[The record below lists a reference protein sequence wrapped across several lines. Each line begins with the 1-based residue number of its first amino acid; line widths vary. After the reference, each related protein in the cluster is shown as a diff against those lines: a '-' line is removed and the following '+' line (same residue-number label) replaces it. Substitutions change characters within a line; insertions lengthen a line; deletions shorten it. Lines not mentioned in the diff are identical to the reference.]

1 MSSPRQLRSLLLRS
15 HLVVMVVAVGT
26 LVVGVVIIGGLLSA
40 FDVIELSRTGKGGP
54 DDAGPLPMLAI
65 VGSAVLAASVV
76 ARRVSRRLAE
86 PLEAMGAATRRIA
99 DGDYSVRVHDDS
111 SAETAQLAA
120 DVNALAA
127 NLDAT
132 ERRRLELIG
141 EVAHEL
147 RTPLTSIEG
156 SMEAL
161 MDGVLEPTEE
171 VFAGIAREAARLRRV
186 AGDLSELSRTS
197 EHLRLAPAPT
207 DVAEIARGV
216 VERLGVQADAKEV
229 TLSFRSLDASPPVID
244 ADRDRLV
251 QILTNVIGNAIR
263 YTDAGSIQVTVASDA
278 EAVRIDVVDTGRGIP
293 ADRLAEIFDRFVR
306 VDHTQSDGTGV
317 GLTIARTLV
326 EAHGGSITASSAGEG
341 RGTTMHIV
349 LPR

>member
-1 MSSPRQLRSLLLRS
+1 
-15 HLVVMVVAVGT
+15 
-26 LVVGVVIIGGLLSA
+26 
-40 FDVIELSRTGKGGP
+40 
-54 DDAGPLPMLAI
+54 
-65 VGSAVLAASVV
+65 
-76 ARRVSRRLAE
+76 
-86 PLEAMGAATRRIA
+86 
-99 DGDYSVRVHDDS
+99 
-111 SAETAQLAA
+111 
-120 DVNALAA
+120 
-127 NLDAT
+127 
-132 ERRRLELIG
+132 
-141 EVAHEL
+141 
-147 RTPLTSIEG
+147 
-156 SMEAL
+156 

-197 EHLRLAPAPT
+197 EQLRLAPAPT
-207 DVAEIARGV
+207 DVAEVARGV

-278 EAVRIDVVDTGRGIP
+278 DAVRIDVVDTGRGIP
-293 ADRLAEIFDRFVR
+293 ADRLGEIFDRFVR

-326 EAHGGSITASSAGEG
+326 EAHGGSITATSAGEG

>member
-1 MSSPRQLRSLLLRS
+1 MRS

-26 LVVGVVIIGGLLSA
+26 LVAGVVIIGGLLAA
-40 FDVIELSRTGKGGP
+40 FDVVDIRGGSKDGR

-65 VGSAVLAASVV
+65 IGSAVLAASVV
-76 ARRVSRRLAE
+76 ARRVSARLAE

-99 DGDYSVRVHDDS
+99 DGDYSVRVLDDS
-111 SAETAQLAA
+111 SAETAQLAD
-120 DVNALAA
+120 DVNALAE
-127 NLDAT
+127 NLEAT

-161 MDGVLEPTEE
+161 MDGVLEPSEE

-197 EHLRLAPAPT
+197 ERPGLLIAPV
-207 DVAEIARGV
+207 DVTELVAGV
-216 VERLGVQADAKEV
+216 VERLRVQADAKELV
-229 TLSFRSLDASPPVID
+229 MSLQALDAHGPVID

-251 QILTNVIGNAIR
+251 QVMTNVIGNAIR
-263 YTDAGSIQVTVASDA
+263 YTDEGSIDVTVASDA
-278 EAVRIDVVDTGRGIP
+278 EAVRIEVVDTGRGIP
-293 ADRLAEIFDRFVR
+293 AGRIEEIFDRFVR
-306 VDHTQSDGTGV
+306 VDRTQADGTGV
-317 GLTIARTLV
+317 GLTIARSLV
-326 EAHGGSITASSAGEG
+326 EAHGGRIAARSAGEG
-341 RGTTMHIV
+341 AGTSVQVV
-349 LPR
+349 LPRSAPTL